1 MDKKSTKTL
10 VLDAKQI
17 DQKIE
22 RMSWEIYENN
32 YLEKHIVIAGICPKG
47 SVLSQ
52 RLSEYLTGISSLKV
66 DTIEVTL
73 DKENPLSSEVT
84 VSSHST
90 LDNKVVVLVDDVL
103 NSGKTLI
110 YGAQYFLNQPVK
122 KLMTAVLIDRN
133 YKRFPIKAD
142 VVGLTLATTLQE
154 HVNVKFGQ
162 EESVLL
168 ED

>member
-1 MDKKSTKTL
+1 MDNKSTKTL

-17 DQKIE
+17 DQKIQ
-22 RMSWEIYENN
+22 RMAWEIYENN
-32 YLEKHIVIAGICPKG
+32 YLEKYIVIAGICPKG

-52 RLSEYLTGISSLKV
+52 RLSQYLTSISSLKV

-73 DKENPLSSEVT
+73 DKENPLSSEVK
-84 VSSHST
+84 VSSHSKF
-90 LDNKVVVLVDDVL
+90 DHKVVVLVDDVL

-142 VVGLTLATTLQE
+142 VVGLSLATTLQE
-154 HVNVKFGQ
+154 HVNV
-162 EESVLL
+162 EL
-168 ED
+168 ENEKAVYLI